1 MDLGQY
7 ILGFLLK
14 NRYCYLPGIGNI
26 DIVKQDANAA
36 ERYAFRFTPI
46 GTIEDDFAAYI
57 ANINNFSIAKAA
69 NLIRDYCQELKTHL
83 QQGESYTIDQVGT
96 LTLVNGRTQFQPVDN
111 FRFDKIYQ
119 PGKMIQLQFKEA
131 EHRDDEQKPKESYYV
146 KTKPDRN
153 TPLNTANL
161 IRAGVLLGLVAL
173 LGIGGYVSYRFYKN
187 YTENKQEQEQQAL
200 ASDSTANAG
209 SDILPKDTVPTRDA
223 LAATQPV
230 STGNFSVV
238 LQQYNNLAAANKR
251 YSQLKS
257 FGNEVELT
265 TTDSVQ
271 YSIVMNLPAASLADS
286 VKVLDSLKRQFN
298 PKGTVFI
305 RR

>member
-57 ANINNFSIAKAA
+57 ATINNFSIAKAA
-69 NLIRDYCQELKTHL
+69 NLIRDYCQEMKGHL
-83 QQGESYTIDQVGT
+83 QAGETYTIDQVGT

-131 EHRDDEQKPKESYYV
+131 EHKEDDQKPKESYYV

-161 IRAGVLLGLVAL
+161 IRAGVLLGLVAV
-173 LGIGGYVSYRFYKN
+173 LGIGGYLSYRFYKQ
-187 YTENKQEQEQQAL
+187 YTENKQVQEQQSLNSNVLPA
-200 ASDSTANAG
+200 DSLPPADTTVTPVAPPVTATTLN
-209 SDILPKDTVPTRDA
+209 
-223 LAATQPV
+223 
-230 STGNFSVV
+230 VV
-238 LQQYNNLAAANKR
+238 LQQYNDLPAASKR
-251 YSQLKS
+251 YNQLKS
-257 FGNEVELT
+257 FGNEITLT
-265 TTDSVQ
+265 TKDSVQ
-271 YSIVMNLPAASLADS
+271 YSIEMNLPATILADS
-286 VKVLDSLKRQFN
+286 VKVLDSLKKQFN